1 MTRWTILILPALLHD
16 APPRLRVYLD
26 QRTPAATA
34 RKAIRV
40 ASESGIPFVAMIV
53 VRDLETLDRDV
64 LSWKGVDLSSLRIAD
79 RDALG
84 ELGACSDRL
93 PCFILQKGAVRHL
106 AHGVPTDLNLKEM
119 DRCTRR

>member
-1 MTRWTILILPALLHD
+1 MLRPPPELRLGALRTL
-16 APPRLRVYLD
+16 RL
-26 QRTPAATA
+26 
-34 RKAIRV
+34 
-40 ASESGIPFVAMIV
+40 GG
-53 VRDLETLDRDV
+53 RDREGALETLDRDV

-93 PCFILQKGAVRHL
+93 PCFILQKGPVRHL